1 MKKELE
7 TKVFALGG
15 LGEVGKNMY
24 CVMHNDE
31 IIIVDSGVMFPE
43 EELLGI
49 DYVIPDYS
57 YLKQNEEKIKALL
70 ITHGHEDH
78 IGGIPFLLQRINIPK
93 IYAPYQAKELIDKK
107 LLEKN
112 IKKKI
117 IVYNEDTKIKTKHFS
132 IEFFRTTHSIPD
144 SHGISIT
151 TPNGVIVM
159 TGDFKFDLTPIGP
172 VADIHKMA
180 RIGSNKVRLLM
191 SDSTNALVEGTSLSE
206 SIVDENLNEIFA
218 TNKGSRIIIA
228 TFASNVYRLKHI
240 IETCKK
246 FNRKVVLFGRSM
258 DTSVDIAI
266 KCGYIKDKNIIISSE
281 AANTMKP
288 CEICLLCTGSQG
300 EPLAALSRI
309 ADGSHRQIKLIPNDI
324 VIFSSSPIPGNAAS
338 VGKTINKLYLKG
350 VKVYTNSTTDIHSSG
365 HANQEELKLMLR
377 LIEPEYFAPYHGE
390 YRMLKSHCDLAIECG
405 IPREKTFIL
414 ENGDVLSI
422 TKNGIKKS
430 GKIPSGEIYVDGS
443 RIGDVGSVVINDR
456 KLMSNN
462 GILVVI
468 ANIDIENKKLLAT
481 PSITTRGYILV
492 NENEELI
499 NKVQKKAEFIIKRE
513 LSKKAF
519 NFNEIKSDLITELM
533 PILDSETGRVPIILP
548 IIMDIKNYNEN

>member
-117 IVYNEDTKIKTKHFS
+117 IVYNENTKIKTKHFS

-288 CEICLLCTGSQG
+288 CEVCLLCTGSQG